1 MPYALTFYGPSGH
14 LRSPCQRFAWNPWL
28 HDSLARQYKFVQI
41 WKFFLPGAALNL
53 FPPLWPKPR
62 WPPCSWN
69 CQVMLG
75 CWWFCLS
82 KSWLYL
88 AVVPLAEFSCDF
100 PQIFKYHISGCTR
113 QTFTSTM
120 SARGSGQ
127 GNMQCERP
135 PRRVEDKHLQNITNK
150 LMLVKSELG
159 KMDFTK

>member
-1 MPYALTFYGPSGH
+1 MPWHSTVPVVTCAHRVKGLHEILDYMIPWPNRINLS
-14 LRSPCQRFAWNPWL
+14 RF
-28 HDSLARQYKFVQI
+28 DI
-41 WKFFLPGAALNL
+41 FFLPGAALHL

-69 CQVMLG
+69 CKVMIG
-75 CWWFCLS
+75 CWWFWLS
-82 KSWLYL
+82 QSWLCL
-88 AVVPLAEFSCDF
+88 AVVPLADYSSDF
-100 PQIFKYHISGCTR
+100 HQIFKCHISGCTR

-127 GNMQCERP
+127 GNTQCERP
-135 PRRVEDKHLQNITNK
+135 PGRVEDKHLQNIINK